1 MNSMEKKDKIIVIIN
16 GEEKNIYPLMELEKD
31 KIKYIVY
38 TTVSDLKE
46 IEGNIYIGILNGD
59 KILPIDNDELEFF
72 DKVVQD
78 IIRKIH

>member
-38 TTVSDLKE
+38 TTASDLKE

-78 IIRKIH
+78 IIRKIN

>member
-38 TTVSDLKE
+38 TTTSDLKE

>member
-59 KILPIDNDELEFF
+59 KILPVDNDELEFF